1 MCAAGRRWGR
11 RQRALLW
18 AVLLAAWEAAWG
30 QLRYS
35 VPEEMPKGSF
45 VGDVATDLG
54 LQLPALSDRGVR
66 VVSEGRTQ
74 YFSLHG
80 KTGHLVTAE
89 RIDREQLCRLVEKCV
104 LRCELIVEGEMKVYG
119 IEVEITDI
127 NDNTPSFKDS
137 DVEERIGE
145 TTAPGSRFP
154 LARAYDSD
162 SGRNS
167 LQSYEL
173 SGDEHFSLAV
183 QAGPGGDQRPELV
196 LAKALDREEAAF
208 HELVLRAS
216 DGGDPARTGTA
227 RIRVTVL
234 DANDNAPVFSQAEY
248 TVRVPEDVPVG
259 STLVT
264 VTATDADDGLNGEIK
279 YSLKKEADPGI
290 FSLDYEAGAII
301 LLQSLDFEEG
311 YSYELEVQ
319 ARDGGGL
326 FDTLWINVTDAN
338 DNPPV
343 FAQDRYRVSLR
354 EDAAP
359 GSTVLNVSASDADAG
374 NNAHITYGFGKMP
387 AKVFKKFTVDAQRG
401 TITLQEA
408 LDFEETRAFS
418 LAVEATDGGGLVAH
432 CKVEVEVLDVNDNP
446 PEITVLSLSSPVPED
461 APAGTM
467 VALLNVNDPDSGENG
482 QVSCELSGEAPLS
495 IVAAPGGSYKVVT
508 ASALDREQASEH
520 RVTVVARDRGRPA
533 LSSSAELVLEV
544 SDVNDNAPVFEEAAY
559 SAYVAENN
567 AAGALLLR
575 VQARDADAG
584 ANGRV
589 SYWLAGGSAGA
600 RSLDYEQCRE
610 FSVEVRAQDGG
621 APARSSTATVRVF
634 VLDRNDNA
642 PRVLWPAAVAAPA
655 EAAAVAPFEVVPRS
669 AEAGYLVAKVLA
681 VDADAGRNAW
691 LSYEL
696 VQASEPALFR
706 VGLHSGEV
714 RTARAVSER
723 DAAKQRLVAVVK
735 DHGQP
740 ALSATATLHVVLAES
755 LQEALPELS
764 ERAAGA
770 EAAAA
775 ELQFYLVLALALLS
789 ALFVLSVA
797 LAVLARLRRAG
808 PPAVLRCLGAQRF
821 SVAGA
826 AFPADFCE
834 GTLPYSYNLCVAAP
848 ARAVPEAA
856 WPPPPVPVLSA
867 EELLG
872 GDSCEKPSPK
882 SIAVMEDVSVNHDA
896 PQVFEALAPS
906 LYSAVPGC

>member
-1 MCAAGRRWGR
+1 MAVRR
-11 RQRALLW
+11 RQRLGPGGGRALLG
-18 AVLLAAWEAAWG
+18 AVLLCVWWRAAAERV
-30 QLRYS
+30 RYTIA
-35 VPEEMPKGSF
+35 EELGRGSL
-45 VGDVATDLG
+45 VGPLARDLG
-54 LQLPALSDRGVR
+54 LSADELPARKLQMASAGKK
-66 VVSEGRTQ
+66 Q
-74 YFSLHG
+74 LKYFTVNEENGNLY
-80 KTGHLVTAE
+80 VNE
-89 RIDREQLCRLVEKCV
+89 R
-104 LRCELIVEGEMKVYG
+104 
-119 IEVEITDI
+119 
-127 NDNTPSFKDS
+127 
-137 DVEERIGE
+137 
-145 TTAPGSRFP
+145 
-154 LARAYDSD
+154 
-162 SGRNS
+162 
-167 LQSYEL
+167 
-173 SGDEHFSLAV
+173 
-183 QAGPGGDQRPELV
+183 
-196 LAKALDREEAAF
+196 LDREEMCGESATCSVSFEVLVHNPLSVFYVEVAIQDVNDNAPRF
-208 HELVLRAS
+208 LQNKFQLEINELTSPGARFYLGMAEDPDVGSNSLQGYELEANGHFTVEVKASEDGSKSAELVLRHSLDRENEPNLQLILTAL
-216 DGGDPARTGTA
+216 DGGDPRRTGTA
-227 RIRVTVL
+227 
-234 DANDNAPVFSQAEY
+234 Q
-248 TVRVPEDVPVG
+248 
-259 STLVT
+259 
-264 VTATDADDGLNGEIK
+264 
-279 YSLKKEADPGI
+279 
-290 FSLDYEAGAII
+290 
-301 LLQSLDFEEG
+301 
-311 YSYELEVQ
+311 
-319 ARDGGGL
+319 
-326 FDTLWINVTDAN
+326 LWINVTDAN

-600 RSLDYEQCRE
+600 AGAAPLVSVEARSGALYAQRSLDYEQCRE